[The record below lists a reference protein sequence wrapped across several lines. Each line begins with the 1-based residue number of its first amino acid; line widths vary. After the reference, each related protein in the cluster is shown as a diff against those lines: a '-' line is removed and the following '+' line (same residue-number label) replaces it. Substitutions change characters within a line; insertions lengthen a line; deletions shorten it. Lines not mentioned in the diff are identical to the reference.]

1 MESSVLKYRFVDK
14 GMVET
19 NRGVAWSGEVW
30 QDVAPYFVCK
40 VSNAGEGGCNSY
52 DWSDFVVWDGFV
64 VRARELYQDGFEP
77 VDAFVD
83 ELWADSVVAGNPEL
97 EKVLGLLNE
106 F

>member
-1 MESSVLKYRFVDK
+1 MVEYRFVDK

-19 NRGVAWSGEVW
+19 NQGVAWAGEVW
-30 QDVAPYFVCK
+30 SDVAPFFVCR

-52 DWSDFVVWDGFV
+52 EWFDFDVWNSFV
-64 VRARELYQDGFEP
+64 VRAGELYQDGFEP

-83 ELWADSVVAGNPEL
+83 ELWADSVVASNPLL
-97 EKVLGLLNE
+97 EKVLGELNV